1 MSVNYLSL
9 GNFPDQSNIEEQ
21 THQMNY
27 TLRGFTVKNKNKNK
41 MHKTVDNFYNTKHN
55 KIVDELK
62 EIPDQDMKNVDCKCS
77 QIGMFEDKKENLQ
90 MKRPYSAHGYKVTNN
105 KLKLSKRNMN
115 INKETLVKAYKE
127 NFLASEKDLFMCF
140 NEKKETKIEKPKLI
154 KRTSFNY
161 MKPLNR
167 KLKKKNDDDIKIR
180 PQTAKINNN
189 IVNDEFEDDEED
201 IDEEK
206 AEKTK
211 ETIYGDTKTYKH
223 TNEILSELKE
233 SLPKR
238 DLLKLLNNMS
248 KAKEEEI
255 VNTNVNQNVGDVI
268 DEEDEMTRYQKLHDR
283 IKNEIKQKGNFDFTK
298 LTKEEHDLLA
308 KKNIYEKIQK
318 KKEEEK
324 PIVKPKLIKRNIV
337 FKKEK
342 KEEYPNKIIDK
353 NKNKYKDRAKFTS
366 PKCEIINN
374 YIEYIPKPP
383 MNGFM
388 IHSYKKP
395 KVNIINDYHPSKPQ
409 KSTIQLKK
417 EDSPIIDNKTI
428 TSPLLPENG
437 KI

>member
-9 GNFPDQSNIEEQ
+9 GDFPDQLNKEEQ
-21 THQMNY
+21 THQMSY

-41 MHKTVDNFYNTKHN
+41 MHKTIDHFYNTKQN

-62 EIPDQDMKNVDCKCS
+62 EIPDQDMKNVECKCS
-77 QIGMFEDKKENLQ
+77 QIGMFEDKKENYQ

-140 NEKKETKIEKPKLI
+140 NEKKIKETKIEKPKLI
-154 KRTSFNY
+154 KRSSFNY
-161 MKPLNR
+161 LKPLNR
-167 KLKKKNDDDIKIR
+167 ETKKKNDDDIKIR
-180 PQTAKINNN
+180 PQTAKVSN
-189 IVNDEFEDDEED
+189 IVNDEFEDDDED

-211 ETIYGDTKTYKH
+211 EQIYGDTKTYKH

-248 KAKEEEI
+248 KTKEEEI
-255 VNTNVNQNVGDVI
+255 IDTNINQNEI
-268 DEEDEMTRYQKLHDR
+268 NEEDEMTRYQKLHDR

-318 KKEEEK
+318 KKEENK
-324 PIVKPKLIKRNIV
+324 PIIKPKLIKRNIV
-337 FKKEK
+337 FKKEQ
-342 KEEYPNKIIDK
+342 KEEENPKKLIDK

-395 KVNIINDYHPSKPQ
+395 KVNIINDYQPSKPK
-409 KSTIQLKK
+409 KSINQIKK

-437 KI
+437 II